1 MKNKNKF
8 FIIFL
13 ITLISFLNAKLT
25 FKIRNFLTI
34 YLNYIFKDKINECFS
49 NILETKQIENN
60 LISEDLYNNL
70 SNLIKNLS
78 NENNLI
84 EKLFLPFQ
92 NEGYYYKT
100 YSNETQE
107 FYNILIKN
115 CLPKWFL
122 FCNYNVTIL
131 DYENFSLNEINEI
144 TKKINCVY
152 FLGEKYQKNK
162 EKFYQIF
169 LTSNENEIKK
179 FPSQCL
185 IDIKK
190 CLI

>member
-1 MKNKNKF
+1 MKKMF
-8 FIIFL
+8 FFLFL
-13 ITLISFLNAKLT
+13 IFSYLNAK
-25 FKIRNFLTI
+25 FEYPNYLTI
-34 YLNYIFKDKINECFS
+34 YLNHIFKEKLNKCFS
-49 NILETKQIENN
+49 NILETNKIKNN
-60 LISEDLYNNL
+60 LISEDL

-84 EKLFLPFQ
+84 EKLFSPFQ
-92 NEGYYYKT
+92 NEFYEYKNYQNQT
-100 YSNETQE
+100 LEN
-107 FYNILIKN
+107 YNILIKE
-115 CLPKWFL
+115 CLPKFFL
-122 FCNYNVTIL
+122 FGNYNITIL
-131 DYENFSLNEINEI
+131 DYEGYSLNEINVI
-144 TKKINCVY
+144 INKINCVY
-152 FLGEKYQKNK
+152 FLGEKYLNDK